1 MLLCCF
7 IFFFLSE
14 QFSCQLLLM
23 SIKKKIYYANKKKT
37 PCKYY
42 FLSPIKIELFYRLN
56 ELQSSLVQLTVLESR
71 ESHWERIW
79 PILWKTELRGH
90 GDLICSK
97 NVNTSDRV
105 FLF

>member
-1 MLLCCF
+1 MQF
-7 IFFFLSE
+7 SFFFLLTKKCL
-14 QFSCQLLLM
+14 CQLLLM
-23 SIKKKIYYANKKKT
+23 SRKKKKIYYANKKKT
-37 PCKYY
+37 LCKYY
-42 FLSPIKIELFYRLN
+42 FLSLIKIELFYRFN

-97 NVNTSDRV
+97 NVNISDRV